1 MPVSQVIDY
10 FNDQMRVAPM
20 RFLPEDPI
28 RSRYGAVEGYFGPL
42 RMTSVF
48 QPLVAIA
55 SSGHLV
61 VGHQAYLRAIGAN
74 HAALTAPEVFAS
86 TREAAAIVYL
96 DRLCRTVHMLNFLRQ
111 ANEDG
116 CLFLHAHTR
125 HILGVPRD
133 HGEYF
138 EGLVHRCGLT
148 PERIVIQVGPPG
160 AEDPDGGRQMQAALR
175 NYRRRGYCLAMNV
188 TSGVHREN
196 ILEHVLE
203 LQPDYVRLDRT
214 CLAIG
219 ESQAA
224 VARAMTLIA
233 LLHESGA
240 KVIVHGL
247 ETTAQVRAATDYW
260 VDLAAGGYFGRPSPI
275 SARVFPSRWT
285 AIAHSRAVQR
295 PIRDRFGQAM
305 CSYVMHNSYLLIRI

>member
-1 MPVSQVIDY
+1 MSVSQIIDY

-42 RMTSVF
+42 RLTSVF

-55 SSGHLV
+55 SGGRRV
-61 VGHQAYLRAIGAN
+61 VGHQAYLRALGAN
-74 HAALTAPEVFAS
+74 HAALPAPEVFAS
-86 TREAAAIVYL
+86 AREAAAIVYL

-116 CLFLHAHTR
+116 CLFLHVHAR
-125 HILGVPRD
+125 HILAVPHD

-138 EGLVHRCGLT
+138 EGLLHRCGLT
-148 PERIVIQVGPPG
+148 PERIVIQVGPPSI
-160 AEDPDGGRQMQAALR
+160 ANADERRRTQAALR
-175 NYRRRGYCLAMNV
+175 NYRRRGYRLALNV
-188 TSGVHREN
+188 TSGVHRGN
-196 ILEHVLE
+196 ILEHVSE

-219 ESQAA
+219 DSQAA
-224 VARAMTLIA
+224 LARAMTLIA
-233 LLHESGA
+233 LLHESGV

-247 ETTAQVRAATDYW
+247 EITAQVRAANEYG
-260 VDLAAGGYFGRPSPI
+260 VDVAAGDHFGRPSPDL
-275 SARVFPSRWT
+275 SNGVLDPVDGSRPFGSRTAAGTGPFRAGDVFLRY
-285 AIAHSRAVQR
+285 A
-295 PIRDRFGQAM
+295 
-305 CSYVMHNSYLLIRI
+305 

>member
-1 MPVSQVIDY
+1 VPVSQLVDY
-10 FNDQMRVAPM
+10 FNDRIRTQKV

-42 RMTSVF
+42 RLTSVF

-55 SSGHLV
+55 SGGRLA

-74 HAALTAPEVFAS
+74 HAELPAPEVFAS

-111 ANEDG
+111 ATEDG
-116 CLFLHAHTR
+116 CLFLHVHAR
-125 HILGVPRD
+125 HILGVPHD

-138 EGLVHRCGLT
+138 EGLLHRCGLT
-148 PERIVIQVGPPG
+148 PERIVIQVDPPG
-160 AEDPDGGRQMQAALR
+160 AEDPDGCRRMQAALR

-196 ILEHVLE
+196 ILEHVSE
-203 LQPDYVRLDRT
+203 LQPDYVRLDCT

-219 ESQAA
+219 DSQAEL
-224 VARAMTLIA
+224 ARAMTLIA

-240 KVIVHGL
+240 KVVVHRL
-247 ETTAQVRAATDYW
+247 ETATEVRVATDYG
-260 VDLAAGGYFGRPSPI
+260 VDVAAGSHFGRPSPDLRDGI
-275 SARVFPSRWT
+275 LVPVDGRPFGSRTAVGTGPVRASDVFLRY
-285 AIAHSRAVQR
+285 A
-295 PIRDRFGQAM
+295 
-305 CSYVMHNSYLLIRI
+305 

>member
-1 MPVSQVIDY
+1 MPVSQIIDY

-28 RSRYGAVEGYFGPL
+28 RSAYGAVEGYFGPL
-42 RMTSVF
+42 RLTSVF

-55 SSGHLV
+55 SGGRLA

-74 HAALTAPEVFAS
+74 HAALPAPEVFAS
-86 TREAAAIVYL
+86 IREAAAIVYL

-111 ANEDG
+111 ATEDG
-116 CLFLHAHTR
+116 CLFLHVHAR
-125 HILGVPRD
+125 HILGVPHD

-138 EGLVHRCGLT
+138 EGVLHRCGLT
-148 PERIVIQVGPPG
+148 PERIVIQVDPPG
-160 AEDPDGGRQMQAALR
+160 PEDPDGYRRMQAALR

-188 TSGVHREN
+188 TCGVHREN
-196 ILEHVLE
+196 ILEHVSE

-219 ESQAA
+219 DAA
-224 VARAMTLIA
+224 LARAMTLIA

-240 KVIVHGL
+240 KVIVHRL
-247 ETTAQVRAATDYW
+247 ETATEVRAATDYG
-260 VDLAAGGYFGRPSPI
+260 VDVAAGSHFGRPSRLITVP
-275 SARVFPSRWT
+275 VYGSRPFGSRT
-285 AIAHSRAVQR
+285 APGTGPVRGSDA
-295 PIRDRFGQAM
+295 
-305 CSYVMHNSYLLIRI
+305 LLRYA

>member
-1 MPVSQVIDY
+1 MPVSQIIEY
-10 FNDQMRVAPM
+10 FNDQMRAAPV

-28 RSRYGAVEGYFGPL
+28 RSRYGAVEANFGPL
-42 RMTSVF
+42 RLTSVF

-55 SSGHLV
+55 SGGRLA

-74 HAALTAPEVFAS
+74 HAALPAPEVFAS

-111 ANEDG
+111 ATEDG
-116 CLFLHAHTR
+116 CLFLHVHAR
-125 HILGVPRD
+125 HILGVPHD

-138 EGLVHRCGLT
+138 EGLLHRCGLT
-148 PERIVIQVGPPG
+148 PERIVIQVDPPG
-160 AEDPDGGRQMQAALR
+160 AEDADGCRRTQAALR

-188 TSGVHREN
+188 TCGVHREN
-196 ILEHVLE
+196 ILEHVSE

-219 ESQAA
+219 DAA
-224 VARAMTLIA
+224 LARAMTLIA

-240 KVIVHGL
+240 KVIVHRL
-247 ETTAQVRAATDYW
+247 ETATEVRAATDYG
-260 VDLAAGGYFGRPSPI
+260 VDVAAGSHFGRPSPDLRGAI
-275 SARVFPSRWT
+275 PVPVHGSRPFGSRT
-285 AIAHSRAVQR
+285 APGTGPVREGDV
-295 PIRDRFGQAM
+295 
-305 CSYVMHNSYLLIRI
+305 LLRYA